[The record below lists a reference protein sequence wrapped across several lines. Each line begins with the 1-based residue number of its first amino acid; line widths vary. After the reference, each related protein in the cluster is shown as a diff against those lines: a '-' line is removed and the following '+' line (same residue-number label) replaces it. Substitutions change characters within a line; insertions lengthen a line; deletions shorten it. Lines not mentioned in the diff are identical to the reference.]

1 MYPEIERGVRRRRRE
16 SRKSTPQE
24 RNIPTPEFLKAVP
37 EASLR
42 DLVVQMCQIMIANQ
56 VPLPELAQRILSE
69 ANEKEITHE

>member
-1 MYPEIERGVRRRRRE
+1 MLG
-16 SRKSTPQE
+16 RKFRKLTPQE

-42 DLVVQMCQIMIANQ
+42 GLVIQMCQIMIANQ

-69 ANEKEITHE
+69 TTELKEIAHE